1 MLSIVHSAGL
11 SGIDGFP
18 VGVECDTQDKIPR
31 FEIIGLPGTAIKES
45 KDRVTS
51 AMGNSG
57 FLDLR
62 QQSLVKERYRYDSA
76 VEFYGGYE
84 DAERR
89 ICVFKPEWISQSAAE
104 YFADNEEDNPIV
116 WIRAY
121 RQAGSRAL
129 SHRDYLGSLVGMGL
143 KREKI
148 GDILVREDGADIA
161 VLRDI
166 SEFLLYNYE
175 KAGRT
180 SLKLEI
186 VSSSDIKL
194 PPLRFKEISDTVASL
209 RLDSVLSSAFGI
221 SRAKAA
227 EAVRKGITFVNSSQ
241 IVKPDF
247 NVNEGDRLV
256 IRGLGKARLAEI
268 GGNSKKGRTY
278 IKIEKYL

>member
-1 MLSIVHSAGL
+1 MYENVK
-11 SGIDGFP
+11 
-18 VGVECDTQDKIPR
+18 EDKIL
-31 FEIIGLPGTAIKES
+31 FAHIEDLYDKCTGGYTLE
-45 KDRVTS
+45 
-51 AMGNSG
+51 NSG

-62 QQSLVKERYRYDSA
+62 QQSLVKDRYRYDSA
-76 VEFYGGYE
+76 IEFYGGYK

-89 ICVFKPEWISQSAAE
+89 VCVFRPEWIAQSVAE

-116 WIRAY
+116 WIRVF
-121 RQAGSRAL
+121 RQAGSRVL

-166 SEFLLYNYE
+166 AEFLLYNYD

-180 SLKLEI
+180 SLKPEI

-194 PPLRFKEISDTVASL
+194 PPLRFKEITDTVASL
-209 RLDSVLSSAFGI
+209 RLDSVLSSAFGL

-227 EAVRKGITFVNSSQ
+227 EAVRKGIAFVNSSQ
-241 IVKPDF
+241 IIKPDF
-247 NVNEGDRLV
+247 NVSEGDRLV
-256 IRGLGKARLAEI
+256 IRGEGKAKLAEI
-268 GGNSKKGRTY
+268 GGSSKKGRTY

>member
-1 MLSIVHSAGL
+1 MYENVK
-11 SGIDGFP
+11 
-18 VGVECDTQDKIPR
+18 EDKIL
-31 FEIIGLPGTAIKES
+31 FAHIEDLYDKCINGYT
-45 KDRVTS
+45 
-51 AMGNSG
+51 MGNSG

-209 RLDSVLSSAFGI
+209 RLDSVLSSVFGI

-256 IRGLGKARLAEI
+256 IRGLGKARLAKI

>member
-1 MLSIVHSAGL
+1 MYENVK
-11 SGIDGFP
+11 
-18 VGVECDTQDKIPR
+18 EDKIL
-31 FEIIGLPGTAIKES
+31 FAHLEDLYDKCVNGYTL
-45 KDRVTS
+45 
-51 AMGNSG
+51 GNSG

-62 QQSLVKERYRYDSA
+62 QQSLVSDCYKYDRR
-76 VEFYGGYE
+76 VCFYGGYE

-89 ICVFKPEWISQSAAE
+89 ICVFLPEWITQNVTE
-104 YFADNEEDNPIV
+104 YFTDNEEENPVV

-121 RQAGSRAL
+121 KQSGSRNL
-129 SHRDYLGSLVGMGL
+129 SHRDYLGSLTGMGI

-148 GDILVREDGADIA
+148 GDILVRDDGADIA

-166 SEFLLYNYE
+166 SDFLLYNYD

-180 SLKLEI
+180 SLKLEM
-186 VSSSDIKL
+186 VKSSEIKL
-194 PPLRFKEISDTVASL
+194 PPVRFKEITDTVASL

-227 EAVRKGITFVNSSQ
+227 EAVRRGIAFVNSSQ
-241 IVKPDF
+241 IIKPDF

-256 IRGLGKARLAEI
+256 IRGMGKARLAGI

-278 IKIEKYL
+278 IRIEKYL